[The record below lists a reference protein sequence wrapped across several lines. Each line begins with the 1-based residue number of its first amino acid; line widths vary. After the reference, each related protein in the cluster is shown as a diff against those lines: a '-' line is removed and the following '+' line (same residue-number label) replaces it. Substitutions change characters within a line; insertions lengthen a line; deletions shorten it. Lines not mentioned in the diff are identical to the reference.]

1 MLISTKDV
9 VIWDAH
15 PLTIGATPV
24 QVFIDGIA
32 QLDDPFTVHKSGAL
46 QRVPAVPKWDCEAAQ
61 TVKWDGLPPLQGK
74 KYSLGRGVAVR
85 FERVKSAWI
94 SDVNGTI
101 VNVFGE
107 DSDDV
112 AEKAVVLRDGNIVCV
127 GETRDG
133 CRDADMAET
142 AEDLVID
149 LNGGSLAPALTTF
162 GSPLGLMEI
171 KSEPST
177 NDGNVWDPLTNGDPP
192 SIIGNETIIRAV
204 DGLQFAG
211 RNTLQVISSFLS
223 TLF

>member
-1 MLISTKDV
+1 MLILTKDV

-32 QLDDPFTVHKSGAL
+32 QIDDPYTVQKSWAL
-46 QRVPAVPKWDCEAAQ
+46 QRVPSVPKWDCEAAQ
-61 TVKWDGLPPLQGK
+61 TVKWDGLPPLQGR

-94 SDVNGTI
+94 SNANGTI

-107 DSDDV
+107 DYDNV
-112 AEKAVVLRDGNIVCV
+112 AEADEKTVVLRDGNIVCV

-133 CRDADMAET
+133 CKDADMAET

-162 GSPLGLMEI
+162 GSSLGLMEI
-171 KSEPST
+171 KGEPST
-177 NDGNVWDPLTNGDPP
+177 NDGNVWDPLTDGDMP
-192 SIIGNETIIRAV
+192 SIVGNETIIRAV

-211 RNTLQVISSFLS
+211 RNTL
-223 TLF
+223 